1 MGAEQKKQLISSP
14 YFCSLY
20 SEEITSNNLNAF
32 EQLFPVF
39 LRLIIVAPERAEQ
52 RAVLVRPR
60 SLSQRLWRGRAGAWV
75 ILVYV

>member
-14 YFCSLY
+14 SFCRLY

-39 LRLIIVAPERAEQ
+39 LRLIVVAPERAEQ
-52 RAVLVRPR
+52 RTVLVWPW
-60 SLSQRLWRGRAGAWV
+60 SLSWCLWRGRAGAGGS
-75 ILVYV
+75 